1 MSVLRAGLYFQIRDD
16 YCNLSLKEYSENKSF
31 CEDLTEG
38 KFSFPIIHAIQSQ
51 DTDKQVLRKYFHFF
65 AILNFRFISK
75 DDASSRRMCEL
86 QIDMM
91 KCFKFLDILR
101 QRTRDVEVKKYCVS
115 LLEKLGS
122 FKYTRETLESLDKEA
137 RNEVE
142 LLGPNPIMNQLLDE
156 LLSWKT
162 STD

>member
-1 MSVLRAGLYFQIRDD
+1 MFANVLVSPSGLYFQIRDD

-51 DTDKQVLRKYFHFF
+51 TEDKQVLREYCIIRTMNHQ
-65 AILNFRFISK
+65 N
-75 DDASSRRMCEL
+75 
-86 QIDMM
+86 
-91 KCFKFLDILR
+91 KFNLLDILR

-122 FKYTRETLESLDKEA
+122 FKYTRETLEALDKEA
-137 RNEVE
+137 RNENE
-142 LLGPNPIMNQLLDE
+142 LLGPNPIMNTLLDE

-162 STD
+162 SAD

>member
-1 MSVLRAGLYFQIRDD
+1 MALVVPSRGGII
-16 YCNLSLKEYSENKSF
+16 SLVTFNEFN
-31 CEDLTEG
+31 
-38 KFSFPIIHAIQSQ
+38 FS
-51 DTDKQVLRKYFHFF
+51 
-65 AILNFRFISK
+65 
-75 DDASSRRMCEL
+75 
-86 QIDMM
+86 
-91 KCFKFLDILR
+91 DILR

-122 FKYTRETLESLDKEA
+122 FKYTRETLEALDKEA

-142 LLGPNPIMNQLLDE
+142 LLGPNPIMNTLLDE

>member
-1 MSVLRAGLYFQIRDD
+1 MYFQIRDD

-51 DTDKQVLRKYFHFF
+51 SQDKQVLRELPSINCYKGYF
-65 AILNFRFISK
+65 IFI
-75 DDASSRRMCEL
+75 
-86 QIDMM
+86 
-91 KCFKFLDILR
+91 FLIDILR

-115 LLEKLGS
+115 LLEKTGS
-122 FKYTRETLESLDKEA
+122 FRYTREILDSLDKEV
-137 RNEVE
+137 RSEVE
-142 LLGPNPIMNQLLDE
+142 QFGPNPIMTNLLDE

-162 STD
+162 TAD